1 MSVYVGIDV
10 HRKRSQVAVVTQD
23 GTVELNKNVVNGSEP
38 MLRLIGGL
46 PAGTPVAFEA
56 AFGWGWLVELLEDYG
71 FDPHLVHPLRCKAIA
86 SARLKNDKVDAAI
99 LAQLLRAD
107 LLPEAWIAPPAVRQ
121 LRAQLRHRASL
132 VRLGTQLQNRIHA
145 VAADHGYDR
154 AGSYWTGPGRG
165 WLAEL
170 DLPAVSREIVTDSLV
185 FLDALAPVIERL
197 DGELHQHAKADPRVK
212 VLRTLPGVGEFTA
225 LIMLAEIGD
234 ITRFPS
240 ARKLASWAGLTP
252 TVRGSDLTVR
262 HGHISKQGS
271 AWLRWVLNQAAQTA
285 KRSPEFAA
293 TYAAIAKRRGTK
305 IATIAIA
312 RKLLTR
318 ACHLLAGAQAPGPP
332 ATLPPHHP
340 KPGGSPSPRA
350 RSLRGMSR
358 PPAALDHLT
367 EQPGSPNTWSWR
379 RPDHTARRRMGACE
393 TTPPAT
399 PGTTPRPSKAS
410 TKGPLPRLP

>member
-10 HRKRSQVAVVTQD
+10 HRKRSQVAVVTED
-23 GTVELNKNVVNGSEP
+23 GTVQLNKNVVNGSEP
-38 MLRLIGGL
+38 MLRLIGEL
-46 PAGTPVAFEA
+46 PSGTPVAFEA
-56 AFGWGWLVELLEDYG
+56 AFGWSWLAELLEDYG
-71 FDPHLVHPLRCKAIA
+71 FEAHMVHPLRCKAIA

-107 LLPEAWIAPPAVRQ
+107 LLPEAWIAPAKVRQ
-121 LRAQLRHRASL
+121 LRALLRHRISL
-132 VRLGTQLQNRIHA
+132 VRLATQARNRIHA

-154 AGSYWTGPGRG
+154 SASYWTGPGRC

-170 DLPAVSREIVTDSLV
+170 DLPAASREIITDCLAV
-185 FLDALAPVIERL
+185 IDGLAPVIDRI

-225 LIMLAEIGD
+225 LVMVAEIGD

-252 TVRGSDLTVR
+252 TVRGSDLHVR

-271 AWLRWVLNQAAQTA
+271 VWLRWAMNQAAQTA
-285 KRSPEFAA
+285 KRSPDFAA
-293 TYAAIAKRRGTK
+293 TYQAIAGRRGKK

-318 ACHLLAGAQAPGPP
+318 AWHLLNDMQAADA
-332 ATLPPHHP
+332 ATPL
-340 KPGGSPSPRA
+340 
-350 RSLRGMSR
+350 
-358 PPAALDHLT
+358 
-367 EQPGSPNTWSWR
+367 R
-379 RPDHTARRRMGACE
+379 RP
-393 TTPPAT
+393 
-399 PGTTPRPSKAS
+399 
-410 TKGPLPRLP
+410 